1 MARPFVT
8 VEQRLTH
15 LRSMLKGRGRFSWED
30 AVAGADRI
38 TEAVTL
44 FALLELY
51 KAGEARWEQ
60 DGPFAPITV
69 EVAGS

>member
-1 MARPFVT
+1 VRRPAVS
-8 VEQRLTH
+8 VEQRLAH
-15 LRSMLKGRGRFSWED
+15 LRDLLKRGSAFSFDE
-30 AVAGADRI
+30 AVRGSDRL

-60 DGPFAPITV
+60 EVPFGPITV
-69 EVAGS
+69 VRA

>member
-1 MARPFVT
+1 MSI
-8 VEQRLTH
+8 EQRLRH
-15 LRSMLKGRGRFSWED
+15 LRDLLSRSARFSFDD
-30 AVAGADRI
+30 AVRGADRL

-60 DGPFAPITV
+60 EVPFGPITV
-69 EVAGS
+69 GARERGG